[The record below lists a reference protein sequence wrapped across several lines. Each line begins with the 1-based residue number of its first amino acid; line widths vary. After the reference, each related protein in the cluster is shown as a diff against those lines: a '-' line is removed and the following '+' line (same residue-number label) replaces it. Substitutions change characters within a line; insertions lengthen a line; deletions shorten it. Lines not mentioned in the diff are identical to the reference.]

1 MPKFFLARRT
11 NAMATIPTRSAFR
24 SCYFAHLRSVISH
37 DLKHVVQNELRADLY
52 GSWAQAEGHLA
63 SSGDGGLTSFS
74 DVDILVSRPVSHC
87 EVRKIKNRILRLFA
101 THRVQINKVSVRR
114 AEDIRRLWNADTS
127 IAVSNNIGLS
137 ERYMAFWAIVGIVE
151 ASIFADQ
158 VDSLKSREDAF
169 VKFYF
174 KNLRNFIST
183 KNRSADSYLSMT
195 LERSLGVPIREPIE
209 RSYGIKLGLGPELR
223 RTDIDAMLIFAPWGS
238 PTSGD
243 GQSLARETLSE
254 VHENIAAW
262 VFAKRAINVPRY
274 LSQLSLFEDWPE
286 QALARIKIESDHS
299 TRARIHEQ

>member
-1 MPKFFLARRT
+1 
-11 NAMATIPTRSAFR
+11 MATIPTRSAFR

-158 VDSLKSREDAF
+158 VDSLKSREYAF

-183 KNRSADSYLSMT
+183 KKSFCRFLSFNT
-195 LERSLGVPIREPIE
+195 RAFVRVPIREPIE

-262 VFAKRAINVPRY
+262 VFAKR
-274 LSQLSLFEDWPE
+274 SG
-286 QALARIKIESDHS
+286 
-299 TRARIHEQ
+299 